1 MSPARPEPVRLAP
14 AKADTR
20 FELVSDF
27 EPKGDQ
33 PRAIEELLEGLA
45 RGDRHQVLLG
55 VTGSGKT
62 FTVAS
67 VVAQVNR
74 PTLVL
79 AHNKTL
85 AAQLYQEFKAFFPRN
100 AVEYF
105 VSYYDYYQ
113 PEAYVPQSDTY
124 IEKESTINEEIDRMR
139 LSATRSLFERR
150 DVLIVASVSCIYGL
164 GSPEAYYGML
174 LFVRQGDTLDRRDLL
189 SRLVEARYDRNDYEL
204 KRGTF
209 RVRGDVVEIV
219 PAYEESGIRIEL
231 FGDEVERI
239 SSFDPLTGKATG
251 RLAQVAIYPSSHYV
265 TPQPRL
271 ADAVKTIEA
280 ELMEVK
286 PRLESQGKLLEAQ
299 RLYQRTMFDLEMLR
313 ETGHCHG
320 IENYSRH
327 LSGRKPGEPP
337 PTLLDYLPKDG
348 LIVVDESHQSIP
360 QVRGMFHGDRQRKT
374 TLVEYGFR
382 LPSALD
388 NRPLSFEEFEERV
401 GQALY
406 VSATPGP
413 YELQKAGGVV
423 VEQVIRPTGLMDPR
437 LEVRPV
443 QGQVDDLLAEVRVRA
458 EKGQRVLVTTLT
470 KRMAEDLTEY
480 YHDLGVRVRYLHSD
494 IETLERVRILRDLRK
509 GEFDV
514 LVGINLLR
522 EGLDLPEVSLV
533 AILDADKEGFLRSAG
548 ALIQT
553 MGRAARNVEGMA
565 ILYADKIT
573 DSMKA
578 AMGETE
584 PPPDAPGGVQ
594 PGERHHPGEHQEGH
608 RRPALLGVRARLP
621 GRPRG
626 GRGARGALPLAR
638 RHRGGDQVAR
648 EADARGGEG
657 ARVRARGRA
666 ARPDQEAARPR
677 VRAEVDPRLPLAQL
691 LDRRR
696 PAEVVALGVREPRT
710 HARRALFRRL
720 DALRHGLHQQLAGGR
735 HQRGHEPL
743 ARGGRVV
750 EAGDEATVELQVV
763 GRRLGQLEQASLA
776 GPEIVVGQPHVDL
789 QEAVAQPGDEVRLR
803 ERALVDLE
811 HEVHLRRVGAQLLQR
826 LEEPRRLQLDR
837 VRVQEEDGRL
847 GPVAHQLHRLAAEE
861 AAELGLGVGPELRPR
876 CRTAPPGSRG
886 GPACGRGRGP
896 RTRPPARR
904 GGSRRAGR
912 ASSPRPGR

>member
-1 MSPARPEPVRLAP
+1 VKRAEEPRLAP
-14 AKADTR
+14 ALADTR

-33 PRAIEELLEGLA
+33 PQAIAELSAGLE
-45 RGDRHQVLLG
+45 RGDKHQVLLG

-67 VVAQVNR
+67 VIAKLNR

-124 IEKESTINEEIDRMR
+124 IEKEATINDEIDRMR

-150 DVLIVASVSCIYGL
+150 DVVIVASVSCIYGL

-174 LFVRQGDTLDRRDLL
+174 LFVRQGETLDRRDLL
-189 SRLVEARYDRNDYEL
+189 ARLVEARYDRNDIALE
-204 KRGTF
+204 RGSF
-209 RVRGDVVEIV
+209 RARGDVIEIV

-231 FGDEVERI
+231 LGDEVERI
-239 SSFDPLTGKATG
+239 SGFDPLTGKTTHK
-251 RLAQVAIYPSSHYV
+251 LAQVAIYPSSHYV

-271 ADAVKTIEA
+271 EVAIKTIEA
-280 ELMEVK
+280 ELMQVK
-286 PRLESQGKLLEAQ
+286 PALEQKGQLLEAQ

-327 LSGRKPGEPP
+327 LSGRRPGEPP
-337 PTLLDYLPKDG
+337 PTLIDYLPKDV
-348 LIVVDESHQSIP
+348 LMVIDESHQSVP
-360 QVRGMFHGDRQRKT
+360 QVRGMYHGDQQRKK

-388 NRPLSFEEFEERV
+388 NRPLNFEEFEGRL
-401 GQALY
+401 GQVIY

-423 VEQVIRPTGLMDPR
+423 VEQVIRPTGLMDPE
-437 LEVRPV
+437 LDVRPV
-443 QGQVDDLLAEVRVRA
+443 KGQVDDLLAEIRA
-458 EKGQRVLVTTLT
+458 RAAKGERVLVTTLT

-533 AILDADKEGFLRSAG
+533 AVLDADKEGFLRSAG
-548 ALIQT
+548 SLIQT
-553 MGRAARNVEGMA
+553 VGRAARNVAGRA
-565 ILYADKIT
+565 ILYADQET

-578 AMGETE
+578 AMGETL
-584 PPPDAPGGVQ
+584 
-594 PGERHHPGEHQEGH
+594 
-608 RRPALLGVRARLP
+608 RR
-621 GRPRG
+621 
-626 GRGARGALPLAR
+626 
-638 RHRGGDQVAR
+638 
-648 EADARGGEG
+648 
-657 ARVRARGRA
+657 RVRQEQYNREHDITPETIKKSIGELLSSVYEHDYAEIPEVEEEPEARYRSLTELETEIKALEKQMRDA
-666 ARPDQEAARPR
+666 AKALEFEKAA
-677 VRAEVDPRLPLAQL
+677 
-691 LDRRR
+691 
-696 PAEVVALGVREPRT
+696 
-710 HARRALFRRL
+710 
-720 DALRHGLHQQLAGGR
+720 
-735 HQRGHEPL
+735 
-743 ARGGRVV
+743 
-750 EAGDEATVELQVV
+750 
-763 GRRLGQLEQASLA
+763 
-776 GPEIVVGQPHVDL
+776 EIRD
-789 QEAVAQPGDEVRLR
+789 RLR
-803 ERALVDLE
+803 KLRAKE
-811 HEVHLRRVGAQLLQR
+811 F
-826 LEEPRRLQLDR
+826 
-837 VRVQEEDGRL
+837 
-847 GPVAHQLHRLAAEE
+847 
-861 AAELGLGVGPELRPR
+861 GLK
-876 CRTAPPGSRG
+876 
-886 GPACGRGRGP
+886 
-896 RTRPPARR
+896 
-904 GGSRRAGR
+904 
-912 ASSPRPGR
+912 